1 MKTMGLLGRMLVLGF
16 LAVSAGAYP
25 PDAHGSKPSLPAS
38 TNASPPKSA
47 PKRIVV
53 RGEIL
58 DLGCFYA
65 RGLRGPL
72 HRDCARQCLSQGIPM
87 GLFAEDS
94 TVYLLT
100 QDHGR
105 AMAPSQY
112 QTPDAYA
119 QCREWPSQTVE
130 ITGAATEHDGVHLLE
145 VLRARLVPAPATAG
159 GTPKTP

>member
-1 MKTMGLLGRMLVLGF
+1 MKTMGPLGMLVLGF
-16 LAVSAGAYP
+16 LAVSAGANP
-25 PDAHGSKPSLPAS
+25 PDTHGSKPSPPAGV
-38 TNASPPKSA
+38 NAAAPKSA
-47 PKRIVV
+47 MKRIVV

-58 DLGCFYA
+58 DLGCFYE
-65 RGLRGPL
+65 RGLRGPI
-72 HRDCARQCLSQGIPM
+72 HRDCARQCLAQGVPM
-87 GLFAEDS
+87 GLLAEDS

-119 QCREWPSQTVE
+119 QCRQWPSETVE
-130 ITGAATEHDGVHLLE
+130 ITGAAAEHDGAHLLE
-145 VLRARLVPAPATAG
+145 VLRARLVPAPATG